1 METLAYLVA
10 LVFVIIG
17 WYYKKFYE
25 TNRLVRHIPGP
36 PSLPI
41 FGNGFLL
48 AFNKPSELLKILL
61 GLSKTYGG
69 FFKLF
74 LGPQLQVVV
83 SNPADVEAILG
94 SQKLIEK
101 SDEYDFIA
109 HWLGEG
115 LLISGGRKWFARR
128 KVITPTFHFKIL
140 EQFTEVFDKHSRI
153 FVNNL
158 LKFKGQKNAIDI
170 FPHVTLCA
178 LDIICGK

>member
-1 METLAYLVA
+1 MELLAYIVA
-10 LVFVIIG
+10 LVCVTIG
-17 WYYKKFYE
+17 WHYKKFYE
-25 TNRLVRHIPGP
+25 RNHAVRHIPGP

-61 GLSKTYGG
+61 GLSKSYGG
-69 FFKLF
+69 FFKVF
-74 LGPQLQVVV
+74 LGPQLQIVV

-101 SDEYDFIA
+101 SDEYDFIE
-109 HWLGEG
+109 HWLGQG
-115 LLISGGRKWFARR
+115 LLISGGKKWFARR
-128 KVITPTFHFKIL
+128 KIITPTFHFKIL
-140 EQFTEVFDKHSRI
+140 EQFTEIFDKHSGI

-158 LKFKGQKNAIDI
+158 TKFKGQKAAIDI

-178 LDIICGK
+178 LDIICGE

>member
-1 METLAYLVA
+1 MESLAYLVA
-10 LVFVIIG
+10 LVFVIVG
-17 WYYKKFYE
+17 FYFKKF
-25 TNRLVRHIPGP
+25 NDKSCLVKHIPGP
-36 PSLPI
+36 PTIPI

-48 AFNKPSELLKILL
+48 AFNKPPELLKILL
-61 GLSKTYGG
+61 QLSKTYGG

-74 LGPQLQVVV
+74 LGPQLQIVV

-109 HWLGEG
+109 HWLGQG
-115 LLISGGRKWFARR
+115 LLISGGKKWFARR

-140 EQFTEVFDKHSRI
+140 EQFTDIFDKHSGI

-158 LKFKGQKNAIDI
+158 SKFKGQKAAIDI